1 MRQALADVLEKASK
15 PVESKEQKKID
26 TAQEIAHISESRQSS
41 ETKPPVRKVVVESQ
55 RRMVSGSVN
64 TDTPTDKD
72 KNQAVLSIWLK
83 SSACSDIMRMR
94 NHHSTSL

>member
-1 MRQALADVLEKASK
+1 MADVLEKASK

-64 TDTPTDKD
+64 TDTPTDKED
-72 KNQAVLSIWLK
+72 KNPSSSLDLAEIKRMLRHNENEK
-83 SSACSDIMRMR
+83 SPF
-94 NHHSTSL
+94 N

>member
-1 MRQALADVLEKASK
+1 QALADVLEKASK

-26 TAQEIAHISESRQSS
+26 TAQEIPHISESRQSS

-64 TDTPTDKD
+64 TDTPTDKED
-72 KNQAVLSIWLK
+72 KNPSSSLDLAEIKRMLRHNENEK
-83 SSACSDIMRMR
+83 SPF
-94 NHHSTSL
+94 N